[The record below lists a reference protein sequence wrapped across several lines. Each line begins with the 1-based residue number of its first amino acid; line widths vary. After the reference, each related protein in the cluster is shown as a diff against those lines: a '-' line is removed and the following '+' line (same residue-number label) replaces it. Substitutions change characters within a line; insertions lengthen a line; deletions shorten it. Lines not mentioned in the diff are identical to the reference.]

1 MAKPTTE
8 AVLQHHGQALMSRN
22 VDELIK
28 DYTEDSVFFTPNG
41 VAKGLKGIR
50 AAFTGLMAMFP
61 PEVSANMKNIKQE
74 IDGEYAYVIW
84 TMLPA
89 VKSGSDTFHVHNG
102 KIMMQSA
109 FMQPGA

>member
-1 MAKPTTE
+1 MATGTE
-8 AVLQHHGQALMSRN
+8 AIIQRHTHSLLSRN
-22 VDELIK
+22 LDEIMK

-50 AAFTGLMAMFP
+50 AAFQGLMGTFP
-61 PEVSANMKNIKQE
+61 PEVSANMKNIKQD
-74 IDGEYAYVIW
+74 INGEYAYVIW
-84 TMLPA
+84 TMPPA

-102 KIMMQSA
+102 KILMQSA